1 MVIAPLAKK
10 KAFLGERKFFF
21 LRISIAG
28 PNFPQIIEFRDKL
41 VEKVGVKLIVGT
53 VHET

>member
-10 KAFLGERKFFF
+10 ALMGERKFFS
-21 LRISIAG
+21 LRITIAG
-28 PNFPQIIEFRDKL
+28 PNFPQIMEFRDKL